1 MDRKA
6 ARELARE
13 LVLKMTI
20 EERASQL
27 RYDAPAIPR
36 LNIPAYNWWN
46 EALTEWPG
54 PG

>member
-27 RYDAPAIPR
+27 RYDALISPPITGGTRPF
-36 LNIPAYNWWN
+36 
-46 EALTEWPG
+46 TEWPG
-54 PG
+54 LG